1 MMNPRVLEAKFSMK
15 AGSAAHSALWS
26 QSVCHLK
33 GVYRKWLM
41 QVGMLPARGSLET
54 YKGLFRGTPA
64 SQSSFNTPLWGK
76 HSGNK
81 ALNQPTPGPA
91 TRPECPHQLKS
102 LGDLQSLDVFS
113 AWMRFNLEMLF
124 HCTA

>member
-1 MMNPRVLEAKFSMK
+1 
-15 AGSAAHSALWS
+15 
-26 QSVCHLK
+26 
-33 GVYRKWLM
+33 M

-91 TRPECPHQLKS
+91 TRPECPHHPPQHLRHS
-102 LGDLQSLDVFS
+102 GGAGGSGTV
-113 AWMRFNLEMLF
+113 RRGG
-124 HCTA
+124 T